1 MAPRTPKWSKPI
13 RSYIIGELAIKT
25 KIKDIYSE
33 VTSSGFE
40 EEHGIKPIDSKLE
53 SYGVFLRKCRDIPEE
68 EIKGAYEEYKLEFD
82 SIRWSSEKARVQGL
96 GIQVDRLMSV
106 CDTVDKII
114 ESGVNEDSIK
124 MLTITTSEIRALLEQ
139 IRKERSSD
147 ADRRALIES
156 SQNKLLI
163 ANPQNIEITG
173 ELLKELIM
181 MCRADMGGLHRLD
194 FTILDIK
201 ELESVKESIN
211 KAIEFKL
218 NTIPEI
224 EIQEIKD
231 DKEEDI

>member
-1 MAPRTPKWSKPI
+1 MAPRTPKWSKVI

-33 VTSSGFE
+33 VTSSDFE
-40 EEHGIKPIDSKLE
+40 EEHGIKPIDGSLE
-53 SYGVFLRKCRDIPEE
+53 SYGVFLRKCRDVPEE
-68 EIKGAYEEYKLEFD
+68 EIKSAYEEYKLEFD
-82 SIRWSSEKARVQGL
+82 SIRWASEKARVQGL
-96 GIQVDRLMSV
+96 GIQVDRLMKV
-106 CDTVDKII
+106 CDVVDKIL
-114 ESGVNEDSIK
+114 ESGTVNEDSIK
-124 MLTITTSEIRALLEQ
+124 MLTVSTSEIRALLEQ

-156 SQNKLLI
+156 GQNKLLI

-181 MCRADMGGLHRLD
+181 MCRTDMGGLHNLD

-201 ELESVKESIN
+201 ELQAVKESIN

-218 NTIPEI
+218 NTMPQIENPEI
-224 EIQEIKD
+224 KNEI
-231 DKEEDI
+231 